1 MKLFVTN
8 KDYFESVLEDLS
20 PQIHKRAFTELKK
33 SLEEE
38 YNIPLFLMP
47 INSEEH
53 ESVSIFE
60 FRRIVG
66 DVYFYEFTG
75 TAS

>member
-8 KDYFESVLEDLS
+8 KDKFEDSLKGLS
-20 PQIHKRAFTELKK
+20 SEIHKRAFNELRD
-33 SLEEE
+33 SIENH
-38 YNIPLFLMP
+38 NIPLILMP
-47 INSEEH
+47 ITSTNH
-53 ESVSIFE
+53 ESVALFK
-60 FRRIVG
+60 FKRVVK